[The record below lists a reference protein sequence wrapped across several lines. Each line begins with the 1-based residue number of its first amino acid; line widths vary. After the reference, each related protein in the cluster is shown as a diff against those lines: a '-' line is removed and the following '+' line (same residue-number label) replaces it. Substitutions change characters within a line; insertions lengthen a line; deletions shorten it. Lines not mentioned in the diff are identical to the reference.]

1 MTDRP
6 AHRAAAK
13 ANRWA
18 TQSQGDVG
26 SGVYRYCYGAG
37 TTAIP
42 SRPDEGAPDH
52 CHTQA

>member
-6 AHRAAAK
+6 AHRAAAT

-18 TQSQGDVG
+18 TRSLDDVG
-26 SGVYRYCYGAG
+26 SGVHGYCYGAG
-37 TTAIP
+37 TTAKP
-42 SRPDEGAPDH
+42 LRPAEGAPDH